1 MIGVLS
7 APCLSMASVR
17 SRAGLLLIALLAAV
31 TPVSA
36 AGSCTPDAGGLWTI
50 ADIDSDRIAE
60 LVQLSRWTAAPEIV
74 EEGCTGL
81 PLPAAAGAL
90 HGALTARDLDADG
103 DLDLVQVDAVRA
115 PVRTWTNDGHG
126 RFRESTPDIGG
137 WGVPARCRLHRGLS
151 ADPAPSWWARKDA
164 PAGAVHV
171 SPPCD
176 LQRPSPA
183 PIDRDAAHAPPAS
196 RRVPAPRGP
205 PSFSPGS
212 DR

>member
-1 MIGVLS
+1 MLGIR
-7 APCLSMASVR
+7 CLSMASVR

-31 TPVSA
+31 APVNA

-50 ADIDSDRIAE
+50 ADIDSDRVTE
-60 LVQLSRWTAAPEIV
+60 LVQLSRWTAAPEVV
-74 EEGCTGL
+74 EEGCAGL

-126 RFRESTPDIGG
+126 RFRESTPDTRG
-137 WGVPARCRLHRGLS
+137 WDAPTRCHPHRVLS
-151 ADPAPSWWARKDA
+151 ADPAPPWWARKDA

-171 SPPCD
+171 SPLCHP
-176 LQRPSPA
+176 QPPSPA
-183 PIDRDAAHAPPAS
+183 PVDPDAAHAPTAS

-205 PSFSPGS
+205 PAFSPGS